1 MRNEGME
8 PQLRFTR
15 LWVTA
20 QPVVV
25 SMLTARIGDRAAVE
39 DLAQEVAMG
48 AFQNLADYDG
58 TRSFTAWVLGI
69 ANHKAIDWLRRNGSK
84 RMVIRDQQALATL
97 MEVGAELDRELGERE
112 VALHGCLEVLQ
123 GRAREVVRHHY
134 VDERPVAEIA
144 GLMNLSVANIK
155 VMLYRVREA
164 LRACVEK
171 RLSAEGR

>member
-1 MRNEGME
+1 ME
-8 PQLRFTR
+8 AQLRFTR
-15 LWVTA
+15 LWLPA

-25 SMLTARIGDRAAVE
+25 SVLAARVGDRAAVE
-39 DLAQEVAMG
+39 DLVQEVALA
-48 AFQNLADYDG
+48 AFRQLAQYDE

-69 ANHKAIDWLRRNGSK
+69 AQHKAVDWLRRNGPK
-84 RMVIRDQQALATL
+84 RLVVRDEQALATL
-97 MEVGAELDRELGERE
+97 MQVGAELERELSERE
-112 VALHGCLEVLQ
+112 LALHGCLEVLQ

-144 GLMNLSVANIK
+144 TAMGLSVANIK

>member
-1 MRNEGME
+1 ME

-15 LWVTA
+15 LWLPA

-25 SMLTARIGDRAAVE
+25 SMLAARVGDRAAVE
-39 DLAQEVAMG
+39 DLVQEVALA
-48 AFQNLADYDG
+48 AFEHLAQYDES
-58 TRSFTAWVLGI
+58 RSFTAWVLGI
-69 ANHKAIDWLRRNGSK
+69 ASHKAVDWLRRNGPK
-84 RMVIRDQQALATL
+84 RLVIRDQQALATL
-97 MEVGAELDRELGERE
+97 MQVGVELERELSDREL
-112 VALHGCLEVLQ
+112 ALHGCLEVLQ

-144 GLMNLSVANIK
+144 GVMNLSVANIK

>member
-1 MRNEGME
+1 ME

-15 LWVTA
+15 LWLPA

-25 SMLTARIGDRAAVE
+25 SVLAARIGDRVAVE
-39 DLAQEVAMG
+39 DLVQEVALA
-48 AFQNLADYDG
+48 AFQKLADYDE

-69 ANHKAIDWLRRNGSK
+69 AQHKAVDWLRRNGP
-84 RMVIRDQQALATL
+84 RRLVIRDEQALATL
-97 MEVGAELDRELGERE
+97 MQVGVELERELSDREL
-112 VALHGCLEVLQ
+112 ALHGCLEVLQ
-123 GRAREVVRHHY
+123 GRAREVVRLHY

-144 GLMNLSVANIK
+144 GVMNLSIANIK

-171 RLSAEGR
+171 RMSAAER